1 MSLRSG
7 SLSIDKLF
15 AVRPLFVRWPRIVW
29 HLTNTE
35 QVELST
41 PKPAANADGSLKRKS
56 DLCRLKM
63 FLSLAPGGRT

>member
-15 AVRPLFVRWPRIVW
+15 AVRPLLVRWPRIVW

-41 PKPAANADGSLKRKS
+41 PKPAANPDYSYS
-56 DLCRLKM
+56 
-63 FLSLAPGGRT
+63 